1 MTPWLDSFLGI
12 IRALSQIMTAG
23 IAITA
28 FALLLYSFAFNLRN
42 RVARLFSL
50 ILVCLVVIFSAE
62 AIASTATQAWE
73 LQFWPR
79 LQWVGICFL
88 PAVYFHFSDAL
99 LATTG
104 RPSRWRRRLVIRL
117 VYLASL
123 VFSLSLF
130 FNILAGPVVVG
141 QGPAPHLQTNLLT
154 DVFVFYYVAVM
165 VLSWINFIRAYRRT
179 TTNTSRRRMAYLI
192 TGAIAPA
199 VGAFP
204 FLPYSPNFSS
214 DHELVFWSITFLT
227 NLLVGILLVV
237 MAYTVAFFG
246 VPWPDRVVKG
256 RLFKWLMRGPFTASM
271 TLAVVTLLR
280 RSASV
285 LGYNYDTLIP
295 IAMVGTILILEY
307 LIILFAPLGERLL
320 FYGNDRLE
328 LEALD
333 QLENQLLTK
342 NDLRQFLEMV
352 LSAVLDRLQAGGAY
366 VIGFSPEGSELVV
379 TQGKTRFDQA
389 QTDLAIPTD
398 VISSSVDALDEI
410 PFFKW
415 GDEYL
420 LPLYN
425 GSEVEPDLLGLIGIS
440 GLRSASIDEEQ
451 SSDLSLLVRRAA
463 LALRDR
469 RVQQQVFRSLESI
482 STQVNLLQRVR
493 AAGRFDKEGLFVPD
507 EGLSE
512 NGELTNYVKEALT
525 HYWGGPKLTSSPLLQ
540 FQVVRDVLDDHEGN
554 EANALRGILRKAID
568 QVKPEGER
576 RFTGEWIL
584 YNILEMKFLEGR
596 KVREIAMRLA
606 MSEADLYRKQRVAIE
621 AVAKAIAE
629 MESQA
634 RNGGAVQ

>member
-1 MTPWLDSFLGI
+1 MASWVESVFGV
-12 IRALSQIMTAG
+12 IRALGQILTAG

-42 RVARLFSL
+42 QVARSFSL
-50 ILVCLVVIFSAE
+50 ILACLVIIFSAE
-62 AIASTATQAWE
+62 AIASTASQPWE
-73 LQFWPR
+73 FEFWPR
-79 LQWVGICFL
+79 LQWVGISFL
-88 PAVYFHFSDAL
+88 PSVYFHFSDAL

-104 RPSRWRRRLVIRL
+104 RPSRWRRRLLVRL
-117 VYLASL
+117 LYLASL
-123 VFSLSLF
+123 VFSFSLI
-130 FNILAGPVVVG
+130 FNILAGPVITG
-141 QGPAPHLQTNLLT
+141 AGPAPHLQTTLLT
-154 DVFVFYYVAVM
+154 DVFVIFYIAVM
-165 VLSWINFIRAYRRT
+165 GLSWINFVRAYRRT

-204 FLPYSPNFSS
+204 FLPFSPNFSS
-214 DHELVFWSITFLT
+214 EHQIIFWSITFLT
-227 NLLVGILLVV
+227 NLVVGILLVV
-237 MAYTVAFFG
+237 MAYAVAFFG

-256 RLFKWLMRGPFTASM
+256 RLFKWLMRGPVTASL

-280 RSASV
+280 RSTSA
-285 LGYNYDTLIP
+285 LGYNYDAMIP
-295 IAMVGTILILEY
+295 IAMVGTILVFEY
-307 LIILFAPLGERLL
+307 LIILLAPIGERWL

-366 VIGFSPEGSELVV
+366 VIGFGPEGSELVV
-379 TQGKTRFDQA
+379 TQGKTQFDQKR
-389 QTDLAIPTD
+389 DPVDIPD
-398 VISSSVDALDEI
+398 EVLSLSVESQEKT

-415 GDEYL
+415 GDEFL

-425 GSEVEPDLLGLIGIS
+425 GSDDEPELLGLIGIS
-440 GLRSASIDEEQ
+440 GLRSTSIDLEQ
-451 SSDLSLLVRRAA
+451 VSDLELLVKRAG

-482 STQVNLLQRVR
+482 SPQVKLFQRLR
-493 AAGRFDKEGLFVPD
+493 AAGRFDNEGLFVAD
-507 EGLSE
+507 EGLPE
-512 NGELTNYVKEALT
+512 NGELINYVKEALT
-525 HYWGGPKLTSSPLLQ
+525 HYWGGPKLTGSPLLR
-540 FQVVRDVLDDHEGN
+540 FQVVIDQLEEHEGN
-554 EANALRGILRKAID
+554 QANALRGILRKAID
-568 QVKPEGER
+568 QVKPDGER
-576 RFTGEWIL
+576 RFTAEWIL

-629 MESQA
+629 MEAVA
-634 RNGGAVQ
+634 RKGGAV